1 MMLKG
6 MLGMLHNLLYK
17 ALLLVPVY
25 EIWLQIASCRDV
37 ATMLIIYLCRKFLPD
52 TDRVQHHLVAL
63 AVGIA

>member
-17 ALLLVPVY
+17 ALPLMSVY
-25 EIWLQIASCRDV
+25 EILLQIASCCDV

-52 TDRVQHHLVAL
+52 KDRGQHHLVAL